1 MTATS
6 FPKMRRRSGYGLT
19 RASGSCSALTLL
31 LTSLGHDSGSASD
44 SVPRRWH
51 GGASLGLV
59 LGWAVDTWSTSAPG
73 RFWMGSPCSPRTW
86 KLDTTFMSPSYLAV
100 PVRCLGVL
108 LMLQCLVLQW
118 IHVTRQLSWC
128 FGKVFFVKEN
138 SHLEVDSRPALLGS
152 FEKCAQFCFRL
163 PELLHFEIWT

>member
-6 FPKMRRRSGYGLT
+6 FAKMRRRSGYGLT

-44 SVPRRWH
+44 SAPRRWH

-59 LGWAVDTWSTSAPG
+59 LGSAVDTWSASGPG
-73 RFWMGSPCSPRTW
+73 RFWMGSPHSPRTW

-100 PVRCLGVL
+100 AVHCLWLYSSWRNAWFNSGYMLRASSPGV
-108 LMLQCLVLQW
+108 
-118 IHVTRQLSWC
+118 
-128 FGKVFFVKEN
+128 FGRF
-138 SHLEVDSRPALLGS
+138 SS
-152 FEKCAQFCFRL
+152 
-163 PELLHFEIWT
+163 